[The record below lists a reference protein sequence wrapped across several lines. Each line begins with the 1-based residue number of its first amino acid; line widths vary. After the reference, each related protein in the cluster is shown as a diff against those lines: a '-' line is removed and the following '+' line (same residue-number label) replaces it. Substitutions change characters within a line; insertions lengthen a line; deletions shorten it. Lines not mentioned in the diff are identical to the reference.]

1 MRNMFTWKSNYKLP
15 ISFII
20 FFVLMFFLIGEQLVA
35 LPIYLLGPGAGK
47 DGPDK
52 LHILDL
58 GLSDSLHRPV
68 AYLIIGTVIWI
79 LYRVF
84 FWPIAWFVG
93 AVLWILEQR
102 TLTPL
107 DQRPTLINTIIFTF
121 TFWILL
127 TLVPYFIYRW
137 VDQKWGGKG
146 VRGVILAALG
156 INLLV
161 LMFFVLQIYVLH
173 NSYRGFH
180 PNRGE
185 QIDYTNRLPPNTC
198 PERMIEEKDK
208 PIVAYLNGKK
218 LDVADKEQRWVEQNC
233 PGVLEHP

>member
-1 MRNMFTWKSNYKLP
+1 
-15 ISFII
+15 
-20 FFVLMFFLIGEQLVA
+20 MFFLLGEQLPA
-35 LPIYLLGPGAGK
+35 LPTYLLGVENVG
-47 DGPDK
+47 DGPAK

-146 VRGVILAALG
+146 IRGAILIVLV
-156 INLLV
+156 INLLIFG
-161 LMFFVLQIYVLH
+161 FFAFQIYVLH
-173 NSYRGFH
+173 NSYRGLH
-180 PNRGE
+180 KNTE
-185 QIDYTNRLPPNTC
+185 QQGVSSKVLPPNTC
-198 PERMIEEKDK
+198 PDRLITEKDK
-208 PIVAYLNGKK
+208 QTAVYWDGKT
-218 LDVADKEQRWVEQNC
+218 LPVSADEQKWVEQNC
-233 PGVLEHP
+233 PGALQTP